1 MCVSN
6 THCSMERKFLK
17 AASSNFYYLRNNAAK
32 FGLESLKISTLS
44 LDFSAP
50 KASTT
55 QETIAHENVLNHLCI
70 I

>member
-1 MCVSN
+1 VCQHYPLHDGAEIFKS
-6 THCSMERKFLK
+6 SFQQFL
-17 AASSNFYYLRNNAAK
+17 LPQEQRRQIWL
-32 FGLESLKISTLS
+32 GEPQG